1 MRSRIDELLAI
12 AENNDGFV
20 TANQARA
27 IGIKDSVLARLTQ
40 RGKLQRVA
48 RGVYR
53 IPYFPSDRFGQY
65 REAVLWAR
73 ADSGP
78 EKIALSYETALA
90 VYGISDAN
98 PSRVHITMPKT
109 TRLRRHRPKWVEI
122 HRADLRPSD
131 IETREG
137 LPVTTVETTILQI
150 VEETGRLGLARGA
163 LQDARKEGYITS
175 DKARALTLYLDRYA
189 QASGGRK
196 AKAVKA
202 KT

>member
-1 MRSRIDELLAI
+1 M
-12 AENNDGFV
+12 

-27 IGIKDSVLARLTQ
+27 AGIKDSVIARLTH

-53 IPYFPSDRFGQY
+53 VPYFPSDRFGQY
-65 REAVLWAR
+65 REAVLWAK

-78 EKIALSYETALA
+78 AKIALSHETAFA

-98 PSRVHITMPKT
+98 PSRVHITVPKT
-109 TRLRRHRPKWVEI
+109 ARLRRQRPKWVEI

-137 LPVTTVETTILQI
+137 LPVTTVEKPILQI

-163 LQDARKEGYITS
+163 LQDALKEGYITS
-175 DKARALTLYLDRYA
+175 DKARALTLYLNRHIH
-189 QASGGRK
+189 ASAGRK
-196 AKAVKA
+196 AETVRTKA
-202 KT
+202 